1 MKKFKNRIQGGF
13 TLIELVIVVVLIG
26 ILSAVAIPKYV
37 DFKNDAAIAASK
49 GAAGALASAAAINYA
64 ANKVNSG
71 TPLATSCADV
81 AAKLLVNTLPSN
93 FTVGQVSPGSAE
105 VPAVLATAAV
115 SGGAAAVPAQPYVA
129 GVPAVC
135 SVSNTDE
142 LTKGSATVNWSMAT
156 NSAP

>member
-1 MKKFKNRIQGGF
+1 MNKVQRRCQGGF

-64 ANKVNSG
+64 ANKVNPG
-71 TPLATSCADV
+71 TPLAASCSDV
-81 AAKLLVNTLPSN
+81 GGLLVNALPSN
-93 FTVGQVSPGSAE
+93 FNIVLVTAGSAE
-105 VPAVLATAAV
+105 VPAVLAATGV
-115 SGGAAAVPAQPYVA
+115 TAVPFVA

-135 SVSNTDE
+135 SVTNSDE

-156 NSAP
+156 SSAVAPK